1 MRGFSAP
8 RLSLSFSAKRMS
20 TFANT
25 ASLKALIGL
34 VPASIL
40 LIASVA
46 LFLREKTF
54 ACFLQLIGAACL
66 IVVVLTHVFEAF
78 HLFPSMHWGRER
90 GIGHYVDLWSAVLG
104 VSLFPAGYLLHSLT
118 RRRS

>member
-1 MRGFSAP
+1 M
-8 RLSLSFSAKRMS
+8 SFSAKRMS
-20 TFANT
+20 IFTNT
-25 ASLKALIGL
+25 ASLKALIAL
-34 VPASIL
+34 VPANIL
-40 LIASVA
+40 LVASVA

-78 HLFPSMHWGRER
+78 HLFPSMHWGHEH
-90 GIGHYVDLWSAVLG
+90 GVGHYLDLGSAIFGL
-104 VSLFPAGYLLHSLT
+104 SLFPTGYLLHSLR